1 MNISYKW
8 LRELSGTSLAPRE
21 LAERLTMVGLA
32 VEAVHE
38 AAGNDFVLD
47 IDLTSDRP
55 DCLSHLGVARE
66 VAVIDNG
73 AVILPQANVTRTGE
87 RIETLA
93 SVEVHEA
100 MLCPRYAARVVRGV
114 KIAASPEWLV
124 KRLEAIGQRAINNVA
139 DITNYVLHEQG
150 QPLHAFDF
158 AKLIEQ
164 RIIVRRAE
172 AGEKIKTL
180 DGTERELDAEMLVI
194 ADASRAVA
202 VAGVMGGEATEISS
216 ETSDVLIESAYFDPA
231 SVRRTSRLLGLH
243 TEASH
248 RFERGIDYDGVMR
261 ALDRCVAFICDIAG
275 GTATI
280 DSIDVYPQKIKQP
293 VVRLRPSRVKTLT
306 GLDVELSEMMRILAA
321 LGFIEQASEKEN
333 GATNPSVENYSAGS
347 IQQVTTGKALNFVA
361 PTWRVDIEREED
373 LVEEIARHVGYEKIA
388 TMLPS
393 ATHAGEYQPNEKRKR
408 RMRNA
413 LAASGYDEAISYSFI
428 DAGTDERFAV
438 VPNFV
443 RDGGG
448 GEDRFVTL
456 RNSIIEG
463 ATRMRPSL
471 LPGLLQ
477 AVRHNF
483 NYGTRDVR
491 LFETGRIFA
500 AQHDDS
506 LGELPLERES
516 LALVAVGTA
525 TQAAR
530 VGTAR
535 ELDFF
540 DLKGVLEIV
549 ADALKCEALGFHAA
563 RVKHLR
569 EGQAASISL
578 PDKTII
584 GSIGRLDETIAGLY
598 KIRQPL
604 YVAELDLTALLN
616 GAEVNAV
623 YRTLAR
629 YPSIVRDVT
638 FSIARQITFAEM
650 LQAISGEHVEN
661 CRDVRFVN
669 EYEGANVPAN
679 ERRVTLRFE
688 YRADERTLFDEEV
701 NEMHGRVLEVL
712 ERKTGA
718 RVPQA

>member
-8 LRELSGTSLAPRE
+8 LRELSGTSLALRE
-21 LAERLTMVGLA
+21 LAEQLTMVGLA
-32 VEAVHE
+32 VEGIHE
-38 AAGNDFVLD
+38 AAGDDFVLD
-47 IDLTSDRP
+47 IDLTSNRP

-73 AVILPQANVTRTGE
+73 AVSLPQADVTRIEG
-87 RIETLA
+87 RIESLT
-93 SVEVHEA
+93 SVEVREVN
-100 MLCPRYAARVVRGV
+100 LCPRYAARVVRGV
-114 KIAASPEWLV
+114 KIAASPEWLMD
-124 KRLEAIGQRAINNVA
+124 RLEAIGQRSINNVA

-158 AKLIEQ
+158 AKLTEQ

-180 DGTERELDAEMLVI
+180 DGIERELDAEMLVI
-194 ADASRAVA
+194 ADAARAVA

-216 ETSDVLIESAYFDPA
+216 ETRDVLIESAYFDPA

-248 RFERGIDYDGVMR
+248 RFERGIDYDGVTR
-261 ALDRCVAFICDIAG
+261 ALDRCVALICDIAG
-275 GTATI
+275 GTAMI
-280 DSIDVYPQKIKQP
+280 DSIDVYLQKIKQP
-293 VVRLRPSRVKTLT
+293 VVSLRPLRVKTLT
-306 GLDVELSEMMRILAA
+306 GLDVELSEVTRILAA
-321 LGFIEQASEKEN
+321 LGFSEQASEEN
-333 GATNPSVENYSAGS
+333 DAANPSVKNHSADL
-347 IQQVTTGKALNFVA
+347 IQQVSTCEALNFVA

-373 LVEEIARHVGYEKIA
+373 LVEEIARHIGYEKIA
-388 TMLPS
+388 TMLP
-393 ATHAGEYQPNEKRKR
+393 AAIHAGEYQPNEKRKR
-408 RMRNA
+408 RMRVA
-413 LAASGYDEAISYSFI
+413 LAANGYDEAISYSFI
-428 DAGTDERFAV
+428 DAGTDDRFAL

-443 RDGGG
+443 RDDG

-500 AQHDDS
+500 AHVAQ
-506 LGELPLERES
+506 GELPLEREA
-516 LALVAVGTA
+516 LALVAIGTA
-525 TQAAR
+525 TEAAR

-540 DLKGVLEIV
+540 YLKGALETV
-549 ADALKCEALGFHAA
+549 ADALKCTALEFHAG

-569 EGQAASISL
+569 EGQAANISL

-584 GSIGRLDETIAGLY
+584 GSVGRLDETIASLY

-616 GAEVNAV
+616 SVEVSAV
-623 YRTLAR
+623 YRTPAR

-638 FSIARQITFAEM
+638 FSIKRQITFAEM
-650 LQAISGEHVEN
+650 LQAVSDEHLEN
-661 CRDVRFVN
+661 CRDVRFVD
-669 EYEGANVPAN
+669 EYDGANVPAD

-701 NEMHGRVLEVL
+701 NEMHGRVLEAL
-712 ERKTGA
+712 EHKTGA
-718 RVPQA
+718 RVPQL

>member
-8 LRELSGTSLAPRE
+8 LCELSGTSPAPRE
-21 LAERLTMVGLA
+21 LAEQLTKVGLA

-38 AAGNDFVLD
+38 TAGGDFVLD
-47 IDLTSDRP
+47 IDLTSNRP

-73 AVILPQANVTRTGE
+73 AVSLPQADVTRTDR
-87 RIETLA
+87 RIESLT
-93 SVEVHEA
+93 SVEVREA
-100 MLCPRYAARVVRGV
+100 NLCPRYAARVVRGV

-124 KRLEAIGQRAINNVA
+124 NRLEAIGQRSINNVA

-158 AKLIEQ
+158 AKLTEQ
-164 RIIVRRAE
+164 RIIVRRAA

-180 DGTERELDAEMLVI
+180 DGTERKLGAEMLVI
-194 ADASRAVA
+194 ADSLRAVA

-216 ETSDVLIESAYFDPA
+216 ETCDVLIESAYFDPA

-248 RFERGIDYDGVMR
+248 RFERGVDYDGVTR
-261 ALDRCVAFICDIAG
+261 ALDRCVALVCDIAG

-293 VVRLRPSRVKTLT
+293 VVSLRPSRVKTLT
-306 GLDVELSEMMRILAA
+306 GLDVELPEMTRILAA
-321 LGFIEQASEKEN
+321 LGFSEQASEEEN
-333 GATNPSVENYSAGS
+333 GAAIPSVKNHSVGS
-347 IQQVTTGKALNFVA
+347 VQQVSTGEALNFIA

-373 LVEEIARHVGYEKIA
+373 LVEEIARHIGYEKIA
-388 TMLPS
+388 AMLPS
-393 ATHAGEYQPNEKRKR
+393 SIHAGEYQPNEKRKR
-408 RMRNA
+408 RMRSA

-428 DAGTDERFAV
+428 DAGTDDRFAV

-443 RDGGG
+443 RDDG

-477 AVRHNF
+477 AVRHNI

-500 AQHDDS
+500 AHTAED
-506 LGELPLERES
+506 ELPLEREA
-516 LALVAVGTA
+516 LALVAIGAA
-525 TQAAR
+525 TDAAR
-530 VGTAR
+530 VGTTR

-540 DLKGVLEIV
+540 DLKGALETV
-549 ADALKCEALGFHAA
+549 ADALKCRPLEFHAG

-569 EGQAASISL
+569 EGQAANISL

-584 GSIGRLDETIAGLY
+584 GSIGRLDETIANPY

-604 YVAELDLTALLN
+604 YVAELDLTALLKA
-616 GAEVNAV
+616 AEVNAV

-638 FSIARQITFAEM
+638 FGIKRRVTFADM
-650 LQAISGEHVEN
+650 LQAVSDEHLEN
-661 CRDVRFVN
+661 CREVRFVD
-669 EYEGANVPAN
+669 EYEGANVPAD

-688 YRADERTLFDEEV
+688 YRADERTLSDEEV
-701 NEMHGRVLEVL
+701 NELHLRVLELL

-718 RVPQA
+718 RMPQA

>member
-21 LAERLTMVGLA
+21 LAEQLTMAGLA
-32 VEAVHE
+32 VEGIHE
-38 AAGNDFVLD
+38 SAGDDFVLD
-47 IDLTSDRP
+47 IDLTSNRP
-55 DCLSHLGVARE
+55 DCLSHLGIARE

-73 AVILPQANVTRTGE
+73 AVSLPQADVTRIEG
-87 RIETLA
+87 RIESLT
-93 SVEVHEA
+93 SVEVREA
-100 MLCPRYAARVVRGV
+100 KLCPRYAARVVRGV
-114 KIAASPEWLV
+114 KIAASPEWLMD
-124 KRLEAIGQRAINNVA
+124 RLEAIGQRSINNVA
-139 DITNYVLHEQG
+139 DVTNYVLHEQG

-158 AKLIEQ
+158 AKLTEQ

-180 DGTERELDAEMLVI
+180 DGIERELDAEMLVI
-194 ADASRAVA
+194 ADAARAVA

-216 ETSDVLIESAYFDPA
+216 ETCDVLIESAYFDPA
-231 SVRRTSRLLGLH
+231 CVRRTSRQLGLH

-248 RFERGIDYDGVMR
+248 RFERGVDYENVTR
-261 ALDRCVAFICDIAG
+261 ALDCCAALICDIAG

-293 VVRLRPSRVKTLT
+293 VVSLRPSRVKMLT
-306 GLDVELSEMMRILAA
+306 GLDVELSEMARILAA
-321 LGFIEQASEKEN
+321 LGFSEQASEEEN
-333 GATNPSVENYSAGS
+333 GAANPSVKNHSADL
-347 IQQVTTGKALNFVA
+347 IQQVSTCEALNFIA

-373 LVEEIARHVGYEKIA
+373 LVEEIARHIGYEKIA
-388 TMLPS
+388 TMLP
-393 ATHAGEYQPNEKRKR
+393 AAIHAGEYQPNEKRKR
-408 RMRNA
+408 RMRVA

-428 DAGTDERFAV
+428 DAGTDDRFAV

-443 RDGGG
+443 RDDG
-448 GEDRFVTL
+448 GENRFVTL

-500 AQHDDS
+500 AHAAQ
-506 LGELPLERES
+506 GELPLEREA
-516 LALVAVGTA
+516 LALVAIGTA
-525 TQAAR
+525 TDAAR
-530 VGTAR
+530 VGTTR

-540 DLKGVLEIV
+540 DLKGALQTTV
-549 ADALKCEALGFHAA
+549 DALKCRPLEFHAG

-569 EGQAASISL
+569 EGQAANISL
-578 PDKTII
+578 PDKTIV
-584 GSIGRLDETIAGLY
+584 GSVGRLDETIASLY

-616 GAEVNAV
+616 SAELNAV
-623 YRTLAR
+623 YRQLAR

-638 FSIARQITFAEM
+638 FSIKRQITFAEM
-650 LQAISGEHVEN
+650 LQAVSDEHLEN
-661 CRDVRFVN
+661 CRDVRFVD
-669 EYEGANVPAN
+669 EYDEANVPAD

-688 YRADERTLFDEEV
+688 YRADERTLSDEEV
-701 NEMHGRVLEVL
+701 NEMHGRVLEAL
-712 ERKTGA
+712 EHKTGA
-718 RVPQA
+718 RVPQL